1 MDFDIDK
8 YMNLEQRF
16 RKILSWAATIKIL
29 ATFGA
34 WILIGLHE
42 FLMCFSSFTFPYI
55 LLATPDPIAFILP
68 VLVLYALLWITTW
81 FTVRAWNDTV
91 FLISAI
97 GIILLNI
104 SDIVFCVI
112 SYAEPIPYKV
122 INIFISFAV
131 IVISCIPI
139 ILQQRRFRKF
149 HRQFCK

>member
-1 MDFDIDK
+1 
-8 YMNLEQRF
+8 
-16 RKILSWAATIKIL
+16 
-29 ATFGA
+29 
-34 WILIGLHE
+34 
-42 FLMCFSSFTFPYI
+42 